1 MLLVLAAMP
10 ELKGVFVIHDN
21 INNSTL
27 LFSYINE
34 YLLPLNSNSNG
45 IRFLNIVLLFSE
57 SLFLNKIVTDHRLME
72 KPGFVPAMTF
82 LLLSALLP
90 FRITT
95 FFILISG
102 LLIGLLKILIIIF
115 KQEQP
120 NNNLIA
126 AGFIT
131 GSLAAMNT
139 VYWTTY
145 LWLIIALFIMRPA
158 SVKEWLICTMG
169 FVLPFYFVL
178 SWQYLTDQL
187 DLKSFFS
194 IGSFAFMLPKYST
207 LIWTKIAVFITLP
220 VLGLWAYG
228 SQISKMVIQNRKTYL
243 TIFILSIFI
252 LVVMILKLNV
262 LGNELMFLL
271 TPASFLFAPFFLS
284 FRKEF
289 IPNLILL
296 AIIVLAV
303 LR

>member
-10 ELKGVFVIHDN
+10 ELKGAFVAHDN
-21 INNSTL
+21 INNSSF
-27 LFSYINE
+27 LFGLINE
-34 YLLPLNSNSNG
+34 YVFPLNSNSSG
-45 IRFLNIVLLFSE
+45 IRFLNIGLLLTE
-57 SLFLNKIVTDHRLME
+57 SLFLNKIVSDHRLME

-102 LLIGLLKILIIIF
+102 LLIGLLKILIIIY

-131 GSLAAMNT
+131 GILAAMNT

-145 LWLIIALFIMRPA
+145 LWLIIALFIMRP
-158 SVKEWLICTMG
+158 SSIKEWLICTMG

-187 DLKSFFS
+187 DLISFFS
-194 IGSFAFMLPKYST
+194 IKAFTFTIPRYST

-220 VLGLWAYG
+220 VLGLWAYS
-228 SQISKMVIQNRKTYL
+228 SQISKMVIQNRKAYL
-243 TIFILSIFI
+243 TVFILSVLI
-252 LVVMILKLNV
+252 LLILLLQLNV

-296 AIIVLAV
+296 VIIVLAV

>member
-10 ELKGVFVIHDN
+10 ELKGAFVTHDN
-21 INNSTL
+21 INNSSFL
-27 LFSYINE
+27 YSLINE
-34 YLLPLNSNSNG
+34 YVFPLNSNSSG
-45 IRFLNIVLLFSE
+45 IRFLNIGLLLTE
-57 SLFLNKIVTDHRLME
+57 SLFLNKIVSDHRLME

-102 LLIGLLKILIIIF
+102 LVIGLLKILIIIY

-131 GSLAAMNT
+131 GILAAMNT

-145 LWLIIALFIMRPA
+145 LWLIIALFIMRP
-158 SVKEWLICTMG
+158 SSIKEWLICTMG

-187 DLKSFFS
+187 DLISFFS
-194 IGSFAFMLPKYST
+194 IKAFTFTIPRYST

-220 VLGLWAYG
+220 VLGLWAYS
-228 SQISKMVIQNRKTYL
+228 SQISKMVIQNRKAYL
-243 TIFILSIFI
+243 TVFILSVLI
-252 LVVMILKLNV
+252 LLILLLQLNV

-296 AIIVLAV
+296 VIIVLAV

>member
-10 ELKGVFVIHDN
+10 ELKGAFVTHDN
-21 INNSTL
+21 INNSSF
-27 LFSYINE
+27 LFSLINE
-34 YLLPLNSNSNG
+34 YVFPLNSNSSG
-45 IRFLNIVLLFSE
+45 IRFLNIGLLLTE
-57 SLFLNKIVTDHRLME
+57 SLFLNKIVSDHRLME

-102 LLIGLLKILIIIF
+102 LLIGLLKILIIIY

-131 GSLAAMNT
+131 GILAAMNT

-145 LWLIIALFIMRPA
+145 LWLIIALFIMRP
-158 SVKEWLICTMG
+158 SSIKEWLICTMG

-187 DLKSFFS
+187 DLISFFS
-194 IGSFAFMLPKYST
+194 SS
-207 LIWTKIAVFITLP
+207 
-220 VLGLWAYG
+220 
-228 SQISKMVIQNRKTYL
+228 VI
-243 TIFILSIFI
+243 I
-252 LVVMILKLNV
+252 
-262 LGNELMFLL
+262 
-271 TPASFLFAPFFLS
+271 
-284 FRKEF
+284 
-289 IPNLILL
+289 ILL
-296 AIIVLAV
+296 DILNFVYNKY
-303 LR
+303 

>member
-1 MLLVLAAMP
+1 
-10 ELKGVFVIHDN
+10 
-21 INNSTL
+21 
-27 LFSYINE
+27 
-34 YLLPLNSNSNG
+34 
-45 IRFLNIVLLFSE
+45 
-57 SLFLNKIVTDHRLME
+57 ME

-102 LLIGLLKILIIIF
+102 LLIGLLKILIIIY

-131 GSLAAMNT
+131 GILAAMNT

-145 LWLIIALFIMRPA
+145 LWLIIALFIMRP
-158 SVKEWLICTMG
+158 SSIKEWLICTMG

-187 DLKSFFS
+187 DLISFFS
-194 IGSFAFMLPKYST
+194 IKAFTFTIPRYST

-220 VLGLWAYG
+220 VLGLWAYS
-228 SQISKMVIQNRKTYL
+228 SQISKMVIQNRKAYL
-243 TIFILSIFI
+243 TVFILSVLI
-252 LVVMILKLNV
+252 LLILLLQLNV

-296 AIIVLAV
+296 VIIVLAV

>member
-1 MLLVLAAMP
+1 MLLVLAVMP
-10 ELKGVFVIHDN
+10 ELKGAFVTDNN
-21 INNSTL
+21 INNSAL
-27 LFSYINE
+27 LFGYINE

-45 IRFLNIVLLFSE
+45 IRFLNVVLLFSE

-95 FFILISG
+95 FFILIGG
-102 LLIGLLKILIIIF
+102 LLIGLLKILILLY
-115 KQEQP
+115 KQEKP

-145 LWLIIALFIMRPA
+145 IWLIIALFIMRPA
-158 SVKEWLICTMG
+158 SVKEMLICTMG

-194 IGSFAFMLPKYST
+194 IEGFAFMIPRYST

-220 VLGLWAYG
+220 VLGVWTYG

-243 TIFILSIFI
+243 TVFLLSMLILA
-252 LVVMILKLNV
+252 VMLLKLNV

-271 TPASFLFAPFFLS
+271 LPASFLFAPFFLS
-284 FRKEF
+284 FRKDF
-289 IPNLILL
+289 IPNLVLL
-296 AIIVLAV
+296 ALVVLAV

>member
-10 ELKGVFVIHDN
+10 ELKGAFVTHDN
-21 INNSTL
+21 INNSSFL
-27 LFSYINE
+27 YSLINE
-34 YLLPLNSNSNG
+34 YVFPLNSNSSG
-45 IRFLNIVLLFSE
+45 IRFLNIGLLLTE
-57 SLFLNKIVTDHRLME
+57 SLFLNKIVSDHRLME

-102 LLIGLLKILIIIF
+102 LLIGLLKILIIIY

-131 GSLAAMNT
+131 GILAAMNT

-145 LWLIIALFIMRPA
+145 LWLIIALFIMRP
-158 SVKEWLICTMG
+158 SSIKEWLICTMG

-187 DLKSFFS
+187 DLISFFS
-194 IGSFAFMLPKYST
+194 IKAFTFTIPRYST

-220 VLGLWAYG
+220 VLGLWAYS
-228 SQISKMVIQNRKTYL
+228 SQISKMVIQNRKAYL
-243 TIFILSIFI
+243 TVFILSVLI
-252 LVVMILKLNV
+252 LLILLLQLNV

-296 AIIVLAV
+296 VIIVLAV

>member
-10 ELKGVFVIHDN
+10 ELKGAFVTHDN
-21 INNSTL
+21 INNSSF
-27 LFSYINE
+27 LFSLINE
-34 YLLPLNSNSNG
+34 YVFPLNSNSSG
-45 IRFLNIVLLFSE
+45 IRFLNIGLLLTE
-57 SLFLNKIVTDHRLME
+57 SLFLNKIVSDHRLME

-102 LLIGLLKILIIIF
+102 LLIGLLKILIIIY

-131 GSLAAMNT
+131 GILAAMNT

-145 LWLIIALFIMRPA
+145 LWLIIALFIMRP
-158 SVKEWLICTMG
+158 SSIKEWLICTMG

-187 DLKSFFS
+187 DLISFFS
-194 IGSFAFMLPKYST
+194 IKAFTFTIPRYST

-220 VLGLWAYG
+220 VLGLWAYS
-228 SQISKMVIQNRKTYL
+228 SQISKMVIQNRKAYL
-243 TIFILSIFI
+243 TVFILSVLI
-252 LVVMILKLNV
+252 LLILLLQLNV

-296 AIIVLAV
+296 VIIVLAV

>member
-1 MLLVLAAMP
+1 
-10 ELKGVFVIHDN
+10 
-21 INNSTL
+21 
-27 LFSYINE
+27 
-34 YLLPLNSNSNG
+34 
-45 IRFLNIVLLFSE
+45 
-57 SLFLNKIVTDHRLME
+57 
-72 KPGFVPAMTF
+72 MTF
-82 LLLSALLP
+82 LLVTALLP
-90 FRITT
+90 FRIST
-95 FFILISG
+95 FYLLISG
-102 LLIGLLKILIIIF
+102 LLIGLLKILIIIY

-194 IGSFAFMLPKYST
+194 IGSFSFMLPKYSA

-220 VLGLWAYG
+220 VLGLLAYG

-252 LVVMILKLNV
+252 LVVMLLKLNA

-271 TPASFLFAPFFLS
+271 TPVSFLFAPFFLS

-289 IPNLILL
+289 IPNLVLL

>member
-10 ELKGVFVIHDN
+10 ELKGAFVAHDN
-21 INNSTL
+21 INNSSF
-27 LFSYINE
+27 LFSLINE
-34 YLLPLNSNSNG
+34 YVFPLNSNSSG
-45 IRFLNIVLLFSE
+45 IRFLNIGLLLTE
-57 SLFLNKIVTDHRLME
+57 SLFLNKIVSDHRLME

-102 LLIGLLKILIIIF
+102 VLIGLLKILIIIY

-131 GSLAAMNT
+131 GILAAMNT

-145 LWLIIALFIMRPA
+145 LWLIIALFIMRP
-158 SVKEWLICTMG
+158 SSIKEWLICTMG

-187 DLKSFFS
+187 DLISFFS
-194 IGSFAFMLPKYST
+194 IKAFTFTIPRYST

-220 VLGLWAYG
+220 VLGLWAYS
-228 SQISKMVIQNRKTYL
+228 SQISKMVIQNRKAYL
-243 TIFILSIFI
+243 TVFILSVLI
-252 LVVMILKLNV
+252 LLILLLQLNV

-296 AIIVLAV
+296 VIIVLAV

>member
-10 ELKGVFVIHDN
+10 ELKGAFVTHDN
-21 INNSTL
+21 INNSSF
-27 LFSYINE
+27 LFSLINE
-34 YLLPLNSNSNG
+34 YVFPLNSNSSG
-45 IRFLNIVLLFSE
+45 IRFLNIGLLLTE
-57 SLFLNKIVTDHRLME
+57 SLFLNKIVSDHRLME

-102 LLIGLLKILIIIF
+102 LLIGLLKILIIIY

-131 GSLAAMNT
+131 GILAAMNT

-145 LWLIIALFIMRPA
+145 LWLIIALFIMRP
-158 SVKEWLICTMG
+158 SSIKEWLICTMG

-187 DLKSFFS
+187 DLISFFS
-194 IGSFAFMLPKYST
+194 IKAFTFTIPRYST

-220 VLGLWAYG
+220 VLGLWAYS
-228 SQISKMVIQNRKTYL
+228 SQISKMVIQNRKAYL
-243 TIFILSIFI
+243 TVFILSVLI
-252 LVVMILKLNV
+252 LLILLLQLNV

>member
-10 ELKGVFVIHDN
+10 ELKGAFVTHEN
-21 INNSTL
+21 INNSSFL
-27 LFSYINE
+27 YSLINE
-34 YLLPLNSNSNG
+34 YVFPLNSNSSG
-45 IRFLNIVLLFSE
+45 IRFLNIGLLLTE
-57 SLFLNKIVTDHRLME
+57 SLFLNKIVSDHRLME

-102 LLIGLLKILIIIF
+102 LLIGLLKILIIIY

-131 GSLAAMNT
+131 GILAAMNT

-145 LWLIIALFIMRPA
+145 LWLIIALFIMRP
-158 SVKEWLICTMG
+158 SSIKEWLICTMG

-187 DLKSFFS
+187 DLISFFS
-194 IGSFAFMLPKYST
+194 IKAFTFTIPRYST

-220 VLGLWAYG
+220 VLGLWAYS
-228 SQISKMVIQNRKTYL
+228 SQISKMVIQNRKAYL
-243 TIFILSIFI
+243 TVFILSVLI
-252 LVVMILKLNV
+252 LLILLLQLNV